1 LSDYKFGKHSRLRTQ
16 NDFARVYQQNVYSA
30 DETLVVQ
37 GRLNDVRRPRLG
49 LSVSRA
55 VGNAV
60 LRARW
65 KRLIREAFRLQQHS
79 LPQNLDIV
87 VRPRKGATPEFASI
101 KKSLAFNSKRI
112 AKRVTQEG

>member
-1 LSDYKFGKHSRLRTQ
+1 MSEYRFAKTSRLRTQ
-16 NDFARVYQQNVYSA
+16 SDFARVYQQNVYSA
-30 DETLVVQ
+30 DDTLVIQ
-37 GRLNDVRRPRLG
+37 GRLNDVGLPRLG

-112 AKRVTQEG
+112 AKRIAHES